1 MRHETLRANDEKN
14 FSNNA
19 IFINGTTFTKHQSWR
34 KPIDAR
40 ISGLH
45 QRTCLSPAERYTV
58 GMKNDVVPV
67 QIRGILP
74 ANSGCALFVGND
86 EKVFVI
92 NVEPNMG
99 AIIGMFL
106 RDTPK
111 ERPLTHDLIQ
121 SIFKGFSI
129 NVERVVITE
138 LKNSTYFA
146 RLILQQNNELARKIV
161 EIDARPSDCLAI
173 ATAQKRPM
181 FVAASLFD
189 QVEDMSAVSY

>member
-1 MRHETLRANDEKN
+1 
-14 FSNNA
+14 
-19 IFINGTTFTKHQSWR
+19 
-34 KPIDAR
+34 
-40 ISGLH
+40 
-45 QRTCLSPAERYTV
+45 
-58 GMKNDVVPV
+58 MKNDVVPV

-92 NVEPNMG
+92 NVEPQMG

-111 ERPLTHDLIQ
+111 ERPLTHDLINR
-121 SIFKGFSI
+121 IFQGFSI
-129 NVERVVITE
+129 GVERVVITE

-146 RLILQQNNELARKIV
+146 RLVLQQHNEVARKLV

-173 ATAQKRPM
+173 ATAHKKPI
-181 FVAASLFD
+181 FVSHALFE
-189 QVEDMSAVSY
+189 QVEDMSEVLDKINESGSEPE

>member
-1 MRHETLRANDEKN
+1 
-14 FSNNA
+14 
-19 IFINGTTFTKHQSWR
+19 
-34 KPIDAR
+34 
-40 ISGLH
+40 
-45 QRTCLSPAERYTV
+45 
-58 GMKNDVVPV
+58 MKNDVVPV

-86 EKVFVI
+86 NKVFVI
-92 NVEPNMG
+92 NVEPQMG

-111 ERPLTHDLIQ
+111 ERPLTHDLINRIVQ
-121 SIFKGFSI
+121 GFSI

-146 RLILQQNNELARKIV
+146 RLVLQQNNEVARKIV

-173 ATAQKRPM
+173 ATAQKKPI
-181 FVAASLFD
+181 FVSHALFD
-189 QVEDMSAVSY
+189 QVEDMSEVLDKINESGNEPE